1 MACAV
6 AYLHSD
12 DVGIIH
18 RDIKLANLL
27 LTERG
32 IERADVKLAD
42 FGLSVDLKDIK
53 PIDKARNVQ
62 IAQWKYQTL
71 SKQTKKHIEAWMS
84 SPAPTAKRP
93 TVKNLARWASSKRSS
108 SGTDLTPGASNTHD
122 LPLYY
127 DLTEETGSYMYM
139 SPEVTTSRCIADRMI
154 ECLAGVVRPPLQRE
168 S

>member
-6 AYLHSD
+6 AYLHSA

-27 LTERG
+27 LTEHT
-32 IERADVKLAD
+32 IEQADVKLAD

-53 PIDKARNVQ
+53 SIDKAKNVQ
-62 IAQWKYQTL
+62 IAQWRFQTL
-71 SKQTKKHIEAWMS
+71 SKQTKKHIESWMS
-84 SPAPTAKRP
+84 PPAPAAKRP
-93 TVKNLARWASSKRSS
+93 TVKNLARWASSKKSS
-108 SGTDLTPGASNTHD
+108 PGADSTPGASNTPD

-139 SPEVTTSRCIADRMI
+139 SPEVTTA
-154 ECLAGVVRPPLQRE
+154 LYL
-168 S
+168 